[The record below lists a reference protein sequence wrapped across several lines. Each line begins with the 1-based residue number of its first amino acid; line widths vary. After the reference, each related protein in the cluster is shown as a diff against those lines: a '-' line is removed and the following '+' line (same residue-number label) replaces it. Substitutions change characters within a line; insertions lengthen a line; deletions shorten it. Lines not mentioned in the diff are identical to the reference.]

1 MSVTTGDYIEALN
14 TINDWLDQGYEG
26 YSTKKMKSLV
36 MKLVKETKDIGIQ
49 YRDGDILAVER
60 IYTSGLRIGRYWIN
74 WAGDFRQTE
83 FITYEQLYNDD
94 DYKVYVWNTKL
105 YLAVEMF
112 DDYNRSKEPPGYFY
126 QVED

>member
-60 IYTSGLRIGRYWIN
+60 IYPSGLRIGRYWTN

-105 YLAVEMF
+105 YLAAEMF
-112 DDYNRSKEPPGYFY
+112 NEYDISKEPPGYFY